1 MDGVP
6 RWAAL
11 TIWLVVNAVN
21 VLQSAGF
28 LSRTRY
34 GMSVNEVL
42 GYLIALLAI
51 PATVALIGFVGAGS
65 GWIHLAGPLAFD
77 AFVVFHA
84 AVSYVW
90 SVEFR
95 DPLRPEI
102 LVPYLVLFFGS
113 IFLMGV
119 PMFRLSRPLWGVT
132 VLTTVMLLGS
142 MLWAIGHGVG

>member
-11 TIWLVVNAVN
+11 TIWVVVNAVN

-51 PATVALIGFVGAGS
+51 PATVALVGFVRAGS
-65 GWIHLAGPLAFD
+65 GWVNLAGPLAFD
-77 AFVVFHA
+77 AFVVLHSA
-84 AVSYVW
+84 INYVW
-90 SVEFR
+90 PVEFR
-95 DPLRPEI
+95 DPLRPEL

-119 PMFRLSRPLWGVT
+119 PMFRMNRALWAVT
-132 VLTTVMLLGS
+132 VLTTVVLLCS
-142 MLWAIGHGVG
+142 MLWAISQGVG

>member
-11 TIWLVVNAVN
+11 TIWVVVNAVN

-28 LSRTRY
+28 LSRTRF

-51 PATVALIGFVGAGS
+51 PATVALVGFVRAGS

-77 AFVVFHA
+77 AFVVFH
-84 AVSYVW
+84 STINYVW
-90 SVEFR
+90 PIEFR
-95 DPLRPEI
+95 NPPRLEL

-119 PMFRLSRPLWGVT
+119 PMFRMSRALWGVT
-132 VLTTVMLLGS
+132 ALSTVVLLCS
-142 MLWAIGHGVG
+142 MLWAMWQGVG